1 MATETFEAPAATKA
15 SERPRTV
22 SPGRMARAAGSMRR
36 RLPKLVF
43 LRRLVNECIDDNI
56 TDLGAM
62 MAYYAVLAL
71 FPMIVFIVTLSLLVI
86 DPVTVH
92 TGVLMVTS
100 TLPESTRVLISDFT
114 SKLIDGAGTGFA
126 ITSLVIALWGASRGT
141 ASLATALDAIFDCEE
156 RRPWWKRQVIAVAVT
171 VAVALMAVLALALL
185 VVGPVV
191 GHYLVDRFGLG
202 SAFDVV
208 WSTGRWVGAGLLVMT
223 VCAVVYKFLP
233 DRRAPFR
240 IFTTGSFVG
249 VALWLGISFAFNV
262 YLRRW
267 GSYDKTY
274 GALGGAI
281 IFLTWLWLSNV
292 ALLVGAEINDVLT
305 RLRKER
311 AEAWLAH
318 STVSDLDEDH
328 NR

>member
-1 MATETFEAPAATKA
+1 M
-15 SERPRTV
+15 
-22 SPGRMARAAGSMRR
+22 
-36 RLPKLVF
+36 VF
-43 LRRLVNECIDDNI
+43 LRRLVKECLDDNI

-71 FPMIVFIVTLSLLVI
+71 FPMIIFIVTLSLLVI
-86 DPVTVH
+86 DPATIH
-92 TGVLMVTS
+92 SGVLIVTEA
-100 TLPESTRVLISDFT
+100 LPESTRSVISDLVT
-114 SKLIDGAGTGFA
+114 KLIDGAGTGFA

-156 RRPWWKRQVIAVAVT
+156 HRPWWKRQLIAISVT
-171 VAVALMAVLALALL
+171 AAVALMAVLALALL
-185 VVGPVV
+185 VIGPVI

-202 SAFDVV
+202 SAFDAV
-208 WSTGRWVGAGLLVMT
+208 WGVGQWVGAGLLVMT

-233 DRRAPFR
+233 DRQSPFR
-240 IFTTGSFVG
+240 IFTLGSFVG
-249 VALWLGISFAFNV
+249 VALWLGISFAFNL

-281 IFLTWLWLSNV
+281 IFLTWLWLSNI
-292 ALLVGAEINDVLT
+292 ALLVGAEINDVLA

-311 AEAWLAH
+311 AEAWLADAA
-318 STVSDLDEDH
+318 VANLDQDH